1 MFQFVKAFDGNFVLD
16 NGIDLFEL
24 KDAELNNYFRPSKFC
39 LLTSNGQKYGPYGTD
54 SLKRKQVTKTI
65 DRGDVLTHA
74 FKNSIQ
80 LSVPLSKDKF
90 FNFNV
95 SFFSMADLM

>member
-1 MFQFVKAFDGNFVLD
+1 MFDFVKAIDGNFVLD
-16 NGIDLFEL
+16 NDIDLFDL
-24 KDAELNNYFRPSKFC
+24 KDAELNNYFRPSNFC

-54 SLKRKQVTKTI
+54 SLKRKQVKKTI

-80 LSVPLSKDKF
+80 CGVSLSNNKF

-95 SFFSMADLM
+95 SFFSMTDLI